1 MNIRDLLKSI
11 GQAWLTVL
19 IIGLLSLWS
28 VGFTDQISGWL
39 WGMGTMAIY
48 FLMLA
53 YHSHTIQGVDTRDV
67 ISKVRFQMMQRLLMI
82 VVSLVIA
89 LAYVHPAIPSLVIA
103 LAIMHPI
110 LYVIQWRLK

>member
-1 MNIRDLLKSI
+1 MVLL
-11 GQAWLTVL
+11 
-19 IIGLLSLWS
+19 IGLLSLWS

-53 YHSHTIQGVDTRDV
+53 YHSYTIQGVDTRDV
-67 ISKVRFQMMQRLLMI
+67 MRFQMMQRLLMI
-82 VVSLVIA
+82 VLSLVIA
-89 LAYVHPAIPSLVIA
+89 LTYVHPAIPSLVIA
-103 LAIMHPI
+103 LAIMHPV